1 MKTINNILIY
11 GAVAVMSLLGSCT
24 KGIEEQGGGELA
36 PGTVQVQLV
45 VPTGEQN
52 KSNSRA
58 AIDGTT
64 AENFIGNVQML
75 FWHDRSNN
83 RYRYLSIDPK
93 KPVVDVGTVWNPAT
107 GTLTIRNSGFYDCV
121 VYVMVNGKG
130 DELSKEFKDR
140 AEILN
145 VIAEH
150 SGAIIDPATDPLP
163 MSGISPMVH
172 FNDENTAQVTV
183 ELHRMVAK
191 VNVTVN
197 LDADFLK
204 AYPDCVFGTA
214 AGQEAALKLV
224 NIPSKSYVFQKTP
237 IVIPP
242 TAVDA
247 NNISDM
253 PVKENGTGKDM
264 TWTTTAYVFEN
275 PTVDPATSM
284 KIGLY
289 LPYKDGTNPAAT
301 SNYYQ
306 LLAVNNTA
314 TADRVKRN
322 WIYNMTVTVNG
333 FGKENV
339 TVNTIVEPWNVENID
354 IPVDGSYVRFNTE
367 KVILKHKGIYTVKI
381 LSSLAMDKFTVSV
394 SNATNTLLTQT
405 GSDLELKA
413 FFTDFN
419 AQTEYKKLGTLTV
432 TSKEDPKLTHTID
445 VFYEPIVFAG
455 FDIVLGADS
464 TYKIG
469 SEATHKDVLLFN
481 AASNI
486 GTKAADFPP
495 GTGDMQLGWTTAH
508 TYYTPNANPQIAV
521 TPASG
526 KDYFGM
532 MVTVT

>member
-11 GAVAVMSLLGSCT
+11 GAVAALSLLGSCT

-52 KSNSRA
+52 KSTSRA
-58 AIDGTT
+58 AIPGTA

-130 DELSKEFKDR
+130 DELSKKFKDR

-163 MSGISPMVH
+163 MSGISPMVD

-197 LDADFLK
+197 IDADFLK

-237 IVIPP
+237 IVIPL

-253 PVKENGTGKDM
+253 IVKENGTGKDM

-275 PTVDPATSM
+275 PTADPATSM

-306 LLAVNNTA
+306 LLEVNNTA

-339 TVNTIVEPWNVENID
+339 TVNTMIEPWNVENID